1 MVSQPRLTL
10 KEKARFF
17 AQLAVLLNAGISV
30 QRGLEMAG
38 GDCNLALQHCLQT
51 MSTTI
56 AKGKSLGEA
65 IAPYPRTFGEWTIGL
80 IQTAEYSGSLAEV
93 CRRLSA
99 LAERQERQ
107 GRIYR
112 SAWLTAAGMLLS
124 VLFLLAAM
132 LHLLIPPLFWLF
144 SIGVVGFL
152 LGGAVL
158 LGTRSFDRGIHRL
171 VMGLPMI
178 GKIME
183 ARSMLYLAELEVPIG
198 AGVPL
203 LSAVDLLR
211 THLPDPNLA
220 ASLTEAVRQIRAGQ
234 PLSRSLQGKVPSL
247 ALQMLRTGEET
258 GDLDAMLQKLSAYY
272 EDELDRMLR
281 QLIGVLRPLSM
292 LIFGLVVLWFGVQ
305 LVSSFLKALPE

>member
-1 MVSQPRLTL
+1 MVAQPKLTL

-17 AQLAVLLNAGISV
+17 AQLAALLNAGISV

-38 GDCNLALQHCLQT
+38 GEGNLAFQHCLQR
-51 MSTTI
+51 MGETI
-56 AKGKSLGEA
+56 AQGKNLGEA
-65 IAPYPRTFGEWTIGL
+65 IAPYPRTFGPWTIGL
-80 IQTAEYSGSLAEV
+80 VQTAEYSGSLTEA

-124 VLFLLAAM
+124 VAFLLGAI
-132 LHLLIPPLFWLF
+132 LHALIPPLFWLF
-144 SIGVVGFL
+144 SVGVVVVL
-152 LGGAVL
+152 IAGAAL
-158 LGTRSFDRGIHRL
+158 LGTRSLDRTTHRL

-211 THLPDPNLA
+211 THLPDPDLA
-220 ASLTEAVRQIRAGQ
+220 ASLAEATRQIRAGK
-234 PLSRSLQGKVPSL
+234 PLSYSLRGKVPAI

-258 GDLDAMLQKLSAYY
+258 GDLDAMLQRLSAHY

-292 LIFGLVVLWFGVQ
+292 VIFALVVLWFGMQ
-305 LVSSFLKALPE
+305 TIGSLLKVLPE